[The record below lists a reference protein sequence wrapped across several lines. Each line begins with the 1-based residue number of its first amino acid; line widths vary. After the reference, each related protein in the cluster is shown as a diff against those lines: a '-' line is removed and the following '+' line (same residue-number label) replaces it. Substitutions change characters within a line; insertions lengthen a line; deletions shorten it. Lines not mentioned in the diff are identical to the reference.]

1 MIPLEK
7 LKEIFP
13 FAQQLSNE
21 DLFNF
26 FQHVKVSN
34 INQGEIFIQEGSQK
48 KSIYFIKSGLIR
60 SFYINEKGEEI
71 TNRLRYENQIVASH
85 EIIVFNK
92 SSEFNYQAIE
102 KTELFELNF
111 EMVQKIIEN
120 NPKLEAG
127 RRYFVTQ
134 TLAEALSALNDF
146 ILLNP
151 EQRYLKFVK
160 ENPTL
165 INRVPNKYVANIL
178 GITPV
183 SLSRIRKRISSKKR

>member
-1 MIPLEK
+1 MITLEK

-13 FAQQLSNE
+13 FAQQLSSE
-21 DLFNF
+21 DLLNF

-34 INQGEIFIQEGSQK
+34 INQGEIFIKEGSQK
-48 KSIYFIKSGLIR
+48 KSIYFIKTGLVR

-92 SSEFNYQAIE
+92 PSRFNYQAIE
-102 KTELFELNF
+102 NSELFELNF
-111 EMVQKIIEN
+111 DLVQKIIEN
-120 NPKLEAG
+120 NSKLEAG

-134 TLAEALSALNDF
+134 TLADALSSLDDF
-146 ILLNP
+146 ILLSA

-160 ENPTL
+160 ENPSL

>member
-60 SFYINEKGEEI
+60 SFYINEKSEEI